1 LEELVS
7 EFLTVRLS
15 RQTDAPIP
23 WLVWSVSQ
31 NEVIASGELSH
42 RNELDQLIP
51 YAKQRTTIALL
62 DSRDVLLSE
71 CEIPAGA
78 SRQLDSMIPY
88 LLEEEIAQD
97 VEELHY
103 TILNRGAGRASVAA
117 VDEKYLAGWLKR
129 FRDAGIELK
138 RVLPDVLAMPLIEQ
152 QISALQI
159 GKSWLFRKGLYQ
171 GMAADTQWLNTLFE
185 SDWCKQEESKLPITG
200 YTPAPDYPFD
210 SEQQWNAAEPEL
222 VMALLTKGAIA
233 SPVNLLTGEFKPQS
247 SMLKHIRIWR
257 KVAIAACLFV
267 AVLSVQQLLKV
278 NQLEAEAKAYRAESE
293 RIFRSV
299 FPDKRKI
306 PTVSYLKRQMND
318 EASRLSGNSG
328 GETVLDWLADLPQ
341 VLANQPAVEIQTIRF
356 DANRGEVRIEM
367 LMADFQTFEV
377 IRSRL
382 EQQYVVT
389 QGPLNKKES
398 KVSGSYVLRRKQ

>member
-1 LEELVS
+1 MS

-42 RNELDQLIP
+42 RNELDQLLP
-51 YAKQRTTIALL
+51 YARQRTTIALL

-78 SRQLDSMIPY
+78 LRQLDSMIPY

-159 GKSWLFRKGLYQ
+159 GKSWLFRKDLYQ

-185 SDWCKQEESKLPITG
+185 SDWCKQEQSKLPITG

-210 SEQQWNAAEPEL
+210 AEQQWNAAEPEL

-267 AVLSVQQLLKV
+267 TVLSVQQLLKV

-318 EASRLSGNSG
+318 EANRLSGNSSG
-328 GETVLDWLADLPQ
+328 DTVLDWLADLPQ
-341 VLANQPAVEIQTIRF
+341 ILANQPAVEIQSIRF
-356 DANRGEVRIEM
+356 DANRAEARIEM

>member
-1 LEELVS
+1 MS

-15 RQTDAPIP
+15 RQTDAPVP

-42 RNELDQLIP
+42 RDELAELIP

-78 SRQLDSMIPY
+78 SRQLDNMIPY

-103 TILNRGAGRASVAA
+103 TILNRTSGRATVAA
-117 VDEKYLAGWLKR
+117 VDEKYLANWLER
-129 FRDAGIELK
+129 FRDSGIELK
-138 RVLPDVLAMPLIEQ
+138 RVLPDVLAMPLTEQ

-159 GKSWLFRKGLYQ
+159 GDSWLFRKGSYQ
-171 GMAADTQWLNTLFE
+171 GMIADSQWLSVLFE
-185 SDWCKQEESKLPITG
+185 SDWCRQEENKLPITG
-200 YTPAPDYPFD
+200 YTPAPDYPFSAD
-210 SEQQWNAAEPEL
+210 QQWNAAELEL

-233 SPVNLLTGEFKPQS
+233 SPVNLLTGKFKPQS
-247 SMLKHIRIWR
+247 SVLKHIRIWR

-306 PTVSYLKRQMND
+306 PTVSYLKRQMSD
-318 EASRLSGNSG
+318 EVNRLSGNSG
-328 GETVLDWLADLPQ
+328 GETVLDWLADFPQ
-341 VLANQPAVEIQTIRF
+341 VLANQPAVEIQSIRF
-356 DANRGEVRIEM
+356 DANRGEARIEM

-382 EQQYVVT
+382 EQQYSVT
-389 QGPLNKKES
+389 QGPLNKKEN

>member
-1 LEELVS
+1 MS